1 MTGAGVNCA
10 FHGHVSSTDGPGG
23 SRLPSVADAT
33 VGALIIV

>member
-10 FHGHVSSTDGPGG
+10 LHGHVSGTNGPDG